1 MSSRAQF
8 GYRYAELGS
17 KLADCTRLP
26 LSKRE
31 DDGVTHRQESDDQKL
46 LQVAAAAD
54 RAGAIVSDHIRTL
67 IEQAEANA
75 EEIRSNAERDA
86 VAIRRRAV
94 EAASRVIQRIESIDG
109 PLAEL
114 VNEIQREADSLSAEF
129 NH

>member
-1 MSSRAQF
+1 MGIGTAKSEVNLRVAPARR
-8 GYRYAELGS
+8 YRKER
-17 KLADCTRLP
+17 T
-26 LSKRE
+26 
-31 DDGVTHRQESDDQKL
+31 DGVTHRQESDQQKV

-75 EEIRSNAERDA
+75 EEIRSNAEREA
-86 VAIRRRAV
+86 ETIKRRAV

-129 NH
+129 NR